1 MNEKNEKS
9 RIDKI
14 ITGLLIAVIIAAV
27 GIFSYVNLPWQAEK
41 KQNLA
46 ETPIAETI
54 LTVVY
59 GDKQVNYTLEEL
71 ETLQSYTG
79 RGGYRTSFPSIKG
92 PYEYTG
98 VPVTTLVE
106 KIDNISGNYSLK
118 IVDKDGEE
126 QTYNFS
132 VIQGNVAIYN
142 ASDPNN
148 ETPLGYDDVTMIL
161 AYKQDGE
168 YLNAS
173 RDGRLRIAFVNDKGS
188 ITASRLWWKFVVS
201 IEIIPES
208 S

>member
-1 MNEKNEKS
+1 M
-9 RIDKI
+9 
-14 ITGLLIAVIIAAV
+14 
-27 GIFSYVNLPWQAEK
+27 
-41 KQNLA
+41 
-46 ETPIAETI
+46 
-54 LTVVY
+54 
-59 GDKQVNYTLEEL
+59 
-71 ETLQSYTG
+71 
-79 RGGYRTSFPSIKG
+79 
-92 PYEYTG
+92 
-98 VPVTTLVE
+98 VE